1 MKATSQQPK
10 KKNVKYNESVTNVPI
25 DKLVETRRLVET
37 RSGFK
42 NLCKIKSESKNKT
55 KQSNHPPTVPTV
67 PKQSKANAEEM
78 PSPGR
83 QLGIE
88 IIVNKCS
95 VPELFLSANETS
107 PGRIGQFTRIPL
119 DVEQNCRK
127 DERVSYHGTAFDS
140 VKEIILNGYDKDAN
154 PSRLYKPKKG
164 RYGKGIY
171 TSPNVMFC
179 KNILYAQTFE
189 YKGRHY
195 QLVLENKVSMAKT
208 TIHEKNIFK
217 TTDKDHIKVTAILIR
232 DATEDPFTLEG
243 TVFQKAIE

>member
-10 KKNVKYNESVTNVPI
+10 KKNVKYNQSVTNVPI

-83 QLGIE
+83 QLRIE

-107 PGRIGQFTRIPL
+107 PGQFTRIPL

-195 QLVLENKVSMAKT
+195 QLVLKT
-208 TIHEKNIFK
+208 KSPWQRQLYMRKIFSK
-217 TTDKDHIKVTAILIR
+217 RQTKITSR
-232 DATEDPFTLEG
+232 SR
-243 TVFQKAIE
+243 QY